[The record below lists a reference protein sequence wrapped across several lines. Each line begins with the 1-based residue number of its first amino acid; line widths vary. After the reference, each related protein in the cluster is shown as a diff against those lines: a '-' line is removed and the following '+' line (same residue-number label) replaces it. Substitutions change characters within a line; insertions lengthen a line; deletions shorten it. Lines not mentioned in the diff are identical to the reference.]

1 MTEIQKKVWTVAE
14 SHQITA
20 LIEFNVDDFE
30 AFCEPLRGCSDDE
43 IIKAI
48 EALTQIRSTLE

>member
-14 SHQITA
+14 SHNLTA
-20 LIEFNVDDFE
+20 LIEFNVEDFE

-43 IIKAI
+43 IVKAV
-48 EALTQIRSTLE
+48 EALTQIGLTL